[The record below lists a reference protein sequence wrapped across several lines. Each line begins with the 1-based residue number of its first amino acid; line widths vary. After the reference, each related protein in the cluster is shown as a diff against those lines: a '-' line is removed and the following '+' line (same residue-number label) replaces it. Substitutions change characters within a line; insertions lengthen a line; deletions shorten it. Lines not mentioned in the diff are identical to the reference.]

1 MNFYTAIVIIS
12 AIIAICYLA
21 NLYAGINSRRSDLSK
36 LVEFTR
42 SSKESLR
49 LLVAHIN
56 NIACYLKDMNKK
68 GGD

>member
-1 MNFYTAIVIIS
+1 M
-12 AIIAICYLA
+12 A

-56 NIACYLKDMNKK
+56 NIECYLKDMNKK
-68 GGD
+68 GDD